1 MTLNASTNIENVN
14 VAINTPLPKA
24 IIIVINFFDRS
35 VKRDTIQPI
44 SKGLDAMKPNISESN
59 TPCEVIILDHTN
71 ID

>member
-24 IIIVINFFDRS
+24 IIVVMNFCDRL

-44 SKGLDAMKPNISESN
+44 SKGLDAMKPNTSESSA
-59 TPCEVIILDHTN
+59 P
-71 ID
+71 